1 ADGLS
6 NPEIAAQLFMSP
18 RTVEYH
24 LHKVFNRS
32 ITALAVR
39 RALID
44 RSMCRFWEVC
54 PGRMQ

>member
-1 ADGLS
+1 
-6 NPEIAAQLFMSP
+6 MSP